1 VGSVPPELVG
11 GWRRTELVVGGE
23 ARDDAD
29 VLWLQGA
36 EWYADVRIPHDDH
49 GGPVEAFAGPAAWD
63 PPHFTWHH
71 RLDWLGSFPTD
82 VGHLQWDRDSLIE
95 TGTFDVD
102 GEVQP
107 YSERWIRAAA
117 VGPRLVAVAPDASVA
132 VVRVGEA
139 AIVITASPSGGFAVR
154 RDRIDAGAAEPVFAR
169 EQGRSPLPPFPL
181 DGSRVVGDRIAYDD
195 DRELV
200 VIDVG

>member
-1 VGSVPPELVG
+1 VGPVPSELVG

-23 ARDDAD
+23 PRDDAD

-49 GGPVEAFAGPAAWD
+49 GGPVEAFAGPAAWE

-71 RLDWLGSFPTD
+71 QLDWLGSFPTD
-82 VGHLQWDRDSLIE
+82 VGHLQWDRGSLIE
-95 TGTFDVD
+95 TGTFAED
-102 GEVQP
+102 GEAQP
-107 YSERWIRAAA
+107 YSERWVRVAA
-117 VGPRLVAVAPDASVA
+117 VGPRFVAVASDASVA
-132 VVRVGEA
+132 TVRVGEA
-139 AIVITASPSGGFAVR
+139 AIVVAASPPGGFAVR
-154 RDRIDAGAAEPVFAR
+154 RDRIDGGAAEPVFAR
-169 EQGRSPLPPFPL
+169 ERGRLPLPPLPI
-181 DGSRVVGDRIAYDD
+181 DGSYDVGDRITYD